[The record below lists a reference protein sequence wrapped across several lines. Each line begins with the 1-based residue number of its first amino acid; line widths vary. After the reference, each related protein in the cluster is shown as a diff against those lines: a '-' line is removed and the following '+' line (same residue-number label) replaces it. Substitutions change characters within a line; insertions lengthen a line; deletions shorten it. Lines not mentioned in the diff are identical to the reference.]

1 MDLSYIKNSEVTK
14 IRVQECNTAEE
25 VNKWLVRFASG
36 IEKILELR
44 PTAPGT
50 GWAIIFLKKGK
61 GEGEGEGELT
71 EEKREELIKRIME
84 DIRSNF
90 ADYSDMIFDCVEK
103 AVSEWEDEDL
113 CAWLDIKD
121 LRLDKREEK

>member
-50 GWAIIFLKKGK
+50 GRKSG
-61 GEGEGEGELT
+61 
-71 EEKREELIKRIME
+71 
-84 DIRSNF
+84 
-90 ADYSDMIFDCVEK
+90 
-103 AVSEWEDEDL
+103 
-113 CAWLDIKD
+113 
-121 LRLDKREEK
+121 